1 MNKISSL
8 ARMGIAHRC
17 FGNPIPQAAYDLIEA
32 TEKCVEDFNPP
43 NKLAEH
49 APELLEELQ
58 ILVKYVIE
66 LENHYDFSS
75 DVIVASAQAAIDK
88 ALGETK

>member
-43 NKLAEH
+43 NKNETINQ
-49 APELLEELQ
+49 ELLEALQ
-58 ILVKYVIE
+58 QCLPHLREQAK
-66 LENHYDFSS
+66 S
-75 DVIVASAQAAIDK
+75 DGHAFGTLQLANRIIAK
-88 ALGETK
+88 ALGETE

>member
-49 APELLEELQ
+49 APELLEALHNMVEAYQ
-58 ILVKYVIE
+58 YE
-66 LENHYDFSS
+66 
-75 DVIVASAQAAIDK
+75 ASIDNPALLAARAAIAK
-88 ALGETK
+88 VLGETK

>member
-32 TEKCVEDFNPP
+32 TEKCVEEFNPAS
-43 NKLAEH
+43 KIEKA
-49 APELLEELQ
+49 APDLLEALQ
-58 ILVKYVIE
+58 AVVRVVDRDTE
-66 LENHYDFSS
+66 EFDM
-75 DVIVASAQAAIDK
+75 ARAAIAK
-88 ALGETK
+88 ALGK

>member
-32 TEKCVEDFNPP
+32 TEKCVEEFNPP
-43 NKLAEH
+43 DKLAEH
-49 APELLEELQ
+49 APELLEALQ
-58 ILVKYVIE
+58 ALTQAIDYGTSMDVVQAQE
-66 LENHYDFSS
+66 VAQ
-75 DVIVASAQAAIDK
+75 DVINKV
-88 ALGETK
+88 LGETK

>member
-49 APELLEELQ
+49 APELLEALQ
-58 ILVKYVIE
+58 DLEARACIYV
-66 LENHYDFSS
+66 NTSK
-75 DVIVASAQAAIDK
+75 AKTAIAK

>member
-32 TEKCVEDFNPP
+32 TEKCVEEFNPAS
-43 NKLAEH
+43 KIEKA
-49 APELLEELQ
+49 APDLLEALQ
-58 ILVKYVIE
+58 AVVR
-66 LENHYDFSS
+66 
-75 DVIVASAQAAIDK
+75 VADRDTEEFDMARAAIAK
-88 ALGETK
+88 ALGK